1 MKTNL
6 KPYND
11 GNFCP
16 TSHDFMA
23 ILCRACS
30 AIGDGCPVLLGT
42 LPAGWPRPQT
52 GLETRQTD
60 ELVSRKNTVYPHF
73 AAGLAS
79 FDLLPN
85 LYHSFI
91 NDVSGAAA
99 EAVVNSAGA
108 AIDGTLETPDVQEL
122 KEMASGVVWG
132 EMDPTQYESL
142 TLMSAFWLF
151 FGWCCYLAG
160 YCASPVNFFI
170 KLVKA
175 LGYCCL
181 SSAMILLP
189 MCMHQF
195 TWEEFESP
203 FYFLAIAAICIAAT
217 HSWTRKMPPPL
228 PPAPSASHTTPP
240 NDPNI

>member
-1 MKTNL
+1 MTLWQFYAELAVQSVMGVLFCWALYRLGGRDPKLGWKPGKL
-6 KPYND
+6 KNW
-11 GNFCP
+11 FQEK
-16 TSHDFMA
+16 
-23 ILCRACS
+23 ILY
-30 AIGDGCPVLLGT
+30 ILIL
-42 LPAGWPRPQT
+42 
-52 GLETRQTD
+52 
-60 ELVSRKNTVYPHF
+60 